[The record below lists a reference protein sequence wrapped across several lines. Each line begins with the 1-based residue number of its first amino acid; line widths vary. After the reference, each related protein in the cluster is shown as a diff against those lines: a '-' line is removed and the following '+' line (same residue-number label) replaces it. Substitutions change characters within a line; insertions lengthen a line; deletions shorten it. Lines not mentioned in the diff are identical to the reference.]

1 MGNQQPTPE
10 ERMREA
16 KRLINRGV
24 RELDRERNRLQNEEK
39 KIINEIKALAK
50 KGQIAPC
57 KTLAKDLVRSRR
69 YVTKFYEMKSKLQ
82 GVGLQ
87 LQTVKSTHAMAQALK
102 GVTNSMK
109 AFNKTMN
116 NQELNNI
123 MKEFMR
129 ENERMGLTEE
139 MMGDAIDMA
148 IDQEGDVEASDQVV
162 NQVLSEIGI
171 EVTDQIGDGVP
182 IVVGMKEER
191 KEPQLDD
198 LEARFNNL
206 R

>member
-1 MGNQQPTPE
+1 MGNKQPTPE

-16 KRLINRGV
+16 KRLINRGI
-24 RELDRERNRLQNEEK
+24 RELDRERTRLQNEEK
-39 KIINEIKALAK
+39 KIVAEIKALAK

-87 LQTVKSTHAMAQALK
+87 LQTVKSTQAMSQALK
-102 GVTNSMK
+102 GVTSSMK
-109 AFNKTMN
+109 AFNKSMN

-129 ENERMGLTEE
+129 ENERMGITEE

-148 IDQEGDVEASDQVV
+148 LDQEGDVEASDQVV

-171 EVTDQIGDGVP
+171 EVSDQIGEGIP
-182 IVVGMKEER
+182 IGGLREEKKEE
-191 KEPQLDD
+191 DINN
-198 LEARFNNL
+198 LESRFNNL

>member
-1 MGNQQPTPE
+1 MGNKAPTPE

-24 RELDRERNRLQNEEK
+24 RELDRERVRLQNEEK
-39 KIINEIKALAK
+39 KIVMEIKALAK
-50 KGQIAPC
+50 TGQIAPC

-87 LQTVKSTHAMAQALK
+87 LQTVKSTQSMSMALK
-102 GVTNSMK
+102 GVTASMK

-129 ENERMGLTEE
+129 ENERMGVTEE

-148 IDQEGDVEASDQVV
+148 LDQEGDVEASDQVV

-171 EVTDQIGDGVP
+171 EVSDQIGDGVP
-182 IVVGMKEER
+182 IRGFNQEEEKKE
-191 KEPQLDD
+191 D
-198 LEARFNNL
+198 LNNLESRFNNL
-206 R
+206 K

>member
-1 MGNQQPTPE
+1 MGNKQPTPE
-10 ERMREA
+10 ERMQEA

-24 RELDRERNRLQNEEK
+24 RELDRERTRLQNEEK
-39 KIINEIKALAK
+39 KIIIEIKALAK

-69 YVTKFYEMKSKLQ
+69 YITKFYEMKSKLQ

-87 LQTVKSTHAMAQALK
+87 LQTVKSTQAMSQALK
-102 GVTNSMK
+102 GVTASMK
-109 AFNKTMN
+109 AFNRTMN
-116 NQELNNI
+116 NQELNQI
-123 MKEFMR
+123 MKEFMK
-129 ENERMGLTEE
+129 ENERMGITEE

-148 IDQEGDVEASDQVV
+148 LDQEGDVEASDQVV

-171 EVTDQIGDGVP
+171 EVTDQIGDRAP
-182 IVVGMKEER
+182 IGGLREE
-191 KEPQLDD
+191 KKVDD
-198 LEARFNNL
+198 VNSLESRFNNL

>member
-1 MGNQQPTPE
+1 MGNKAPTPE

-24 RELDRERNRLQNEEK
+24 RELDRERTRLQNEER
-39 KIINEIKALAK
+39 KIVAEIKALAK

-87 LQTVKSTHAMAQALK
+87 LQTVKSTHAMAQALN
-102 GVTNSMK
+102 GVTQSMK

-129 ENERMGLTEE
+129 ENERMGMTEE
-139 MMGDAIDMA
+139 MMGEAIDMA
-148 IDQEGDVEASDQVV
+148 LDADADLEASDQVV

-171 EVTDQIGDGVP
+171 EVSDQIGDGVP
-182 IVVGMKEER
+182 IGGLKEEK
-191 KEPQLDD
+191 KENLGD

>member
-1 MGNQQPTPE
+1 MGNKQPTPE

-24 RELDRERNRLQNEEK
+24 RELDRERVRLQNEEK
-39 KIINEIKALAK
+39 KIVIEIKALAK

-87 LQTVKSTHAMAQALK
+87 LQTVKSTQAMSQALK
-102 GVTNSMK
+102 GVTASMK
-109 AFNKTMN
+109 AFNRTMN

-129 ENERMGLTEE
+129 ENESMGITEE
-139 MMGDAIDMA
+139 MMGDAVDMA
-148 IDQEGDVEASDQVV
+148 LDQEGDLEASDQVV

-171 EVTDQIGDGVP
+171 EVTDQIDGGVP
-182 IVVGMKEER
+182 IGGLREE
-191 KEPQLDD
+191 KKVDD
-198 LEARFNNL
+198 VNSLESRFNNL